1 LVNILNRF
9 QASLKKTREGVFSK
23 INRLFT
29 AKRKIDDDLLSE
41 LEEILIGGD
50 VGVATTLYIV
60 DRIKEKVSGYGY
72 QDSKELENIIKDEIK
87 EILMSVPEDKNGSV
101 LKVILVLGVNG
112 TGKTTCIAKLAKR
125 YLQANKNVLLAAA
138 DTFRAA
144 AIEQLSVWAERL
156 GCEVIKHKSGSDP
169 SAVVYDAV
177 SAALAR
183 KVDYLIIDTAG
194 RLHTKINLM
203 QELAKIIRVIQKRIP
218 EAPHEVL
225 LVLDAN
231 TGQNAINQAK
241 EFKQI
246 ARVNSIFIT
255 KLDGTA
261 KGGVILAINKELA
274 IPVKYV
280 GIGEKLEDMEDFD
293 KNSFVEALFLK
304 E

>member
-1 LVNILNRF
+1 V
-9 QASLKKTREGVFSK
+9 SLKKTREGVFSK

-29 AKRKIDDDLLSE
+29 AKRKIDDDLLTE

-50 VGVATTLYIV
+50 VGVATSCYII
-60 DRIKEKVSGYGY
+60 DRIKDKVTSHGY
-72 QDSKELENIIKDEIK
+72 QDSVELEKMIKDEIK
-87 EILMSVPEDKNGSV
+87 EILLAAPADQHDPVPKI
-101 LKVILVLGVNG
+101 ILVLGVNG
-112 TGKTTCIAKLAKR
+112 TGKTTCIAKLAKK
-125 YLQANKNVLLAAA
+125 YMLANKKVLLAAA

-144 AIEQLSVWAERL
+144 AIEQLAVWADRL
-156 GCEVIKHKSGSDP
+156 GCQLIKHKGGSDP
-169 SAVVYDAV
+169 SAVVYDGV
-177 SAALAR
+177 SAALSR

-194 RLHTKINLM
+194 RLHTKVNLM
-203 QELAKIIRVIQKRIP
+203 QELAKIIRVIQKLIP

-241 EFKQI
+241 EFQQV
-246 ARVNSIFIT
+246 ARVNSIFIS

-280 GIGEKLEDMEDFD
+280 GTGEKLEDIADFD
-293 KNSFVEALFLK
+293 KNVFIEALFLK